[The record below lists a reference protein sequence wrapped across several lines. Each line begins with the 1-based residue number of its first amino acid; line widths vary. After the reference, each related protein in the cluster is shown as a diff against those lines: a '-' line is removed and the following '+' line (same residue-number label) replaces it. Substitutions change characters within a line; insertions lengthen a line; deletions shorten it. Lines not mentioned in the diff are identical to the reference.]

1 MKFNILIFVTVCC
14 SWQSCLSFLL
24 LVPPTSRL
32 DRRQKLYSCNTAG
45 LCQLSAKD
53 KQRNNFIQTLK
64 AVPIFHPA
72 DGVAV
77 VVSSVYWD
85 NLRGKFLILL
95 GVQLVLIVVGMAFL
109 GTIANQLPNFLSS
122 MVREDSNKTNTNDT
136 LAVNASSRVS
146 SKSQPNIDP
155 WIMVP
160 NNLPKL
166 VICLMI
172 DSIGALSELIPFGGE
187 VADIVWAPIA
197 ATALR
202 SLYGGSNVVFVLEL
216 LEEILP
222 FTDIIPLAT
231 LCWFIETFYGNS
243 DLAKLLQIGSFSTTR
258 VPFLFS
264 RRLRNDNDS
273 E

>member
-85 NLRGKFLILL
+85 NLRVKFLILW
-95 GVQLVLIVVGMAFL
+95 VAQLVLILVGMA
-109 GTIANQLPNFLSS
+109 
-122 MVREDSNKTNTNDT
+122 
-136 LAVNASSRVS
+136 
-146 SKSQPNIDP
+146 
-155 WIMVP
+155 
-160 NNLPKL
+160 
-166 VICLMI
+166 
-172 DSIGALSELIPFGGE
+172 
-187 VADIVWAPIA
+187 
-197 ATALR
+197 
-202 SLYGGSNVVFVLEL
+202 
-216 LEEILP
+216 
-222 FTDIIPLAT
+222 
-231 LCWFIETFYGNS
+231 
-243 DLAKLLQIGSFSTTR
+243 
-258 VPFLFS
+258 
-264 RRLRNDNDS
+264 
-273 E
+273 